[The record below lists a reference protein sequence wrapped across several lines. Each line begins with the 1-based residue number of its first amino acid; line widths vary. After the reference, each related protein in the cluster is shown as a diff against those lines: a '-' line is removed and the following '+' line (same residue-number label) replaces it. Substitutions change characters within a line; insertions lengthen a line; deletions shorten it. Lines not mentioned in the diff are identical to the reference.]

1 MPVNIETLY
10 INLNFNIPGSIN
22 RYLTRNMFYFPSPD
36 QKKVGGALSK
46 YPFFT
51 FDVKYPV
58 DELKNLTR
66 ENLISV
72 FFDKEQFSRLV
83 SGKPISL
90 SPSER
95 FDNGNYN
102 IMCMLGCMFPTVFPV
117 QSNIQNSFESK
128 IEKKVNIND
137 EFDFSNDGTIFS
149 YIQLGGVIY
158 TVTKSIWI
166 NDIINNTTFQ
176 KLLTELNKYNDW
188 ETKQKN
194 ELVKQIELQKKKMM
208 ESVKIIKK
216 EYIDRTL
223 VEIDNFLK
231 KGQNGYRSRDILEN
245 IKATN
250 AMPLLKD
257 EFSNFFSNQTDVNKL
272 VTITIKIKK
281 LLDKMYSY
289 ADLIPREFLAV
300 VKYAKTI
307 NSDNTIL
314 YVIEHPEFIKKVGKE
329 TKEVL
334 SKYKNIGQI
343 VSILAEFS
351 SPKLNTSNPEIQKLI
366 DDFIKNK
373 DSVARNIKGFAS
385 HVKNTYMMKTKT
397 FASPYSTDLLNAGV
411 SLSKLPF
418 MKNGKLIKLQ
428 NRRLEIQVQ
437 IDAFKGIITNDK
449 IKCIHRNAVLEK
461 LYESLKTNES
471 KETVEL
477 DKLRPYLDFESIK
490 PIVKQGGKSR
500 KQKKVKRNITR
511 KTRF

>member
-1 MPVNIETLY
+1 
-10 INLNFNIPGSIN
+10 
-22 RYLTRNMFYFPSPD
+22 MFYFPATD
-36 QKKVGGALSK
+36 EKKVGGALSK

-102 IMCMLGCMFPTVFPV
+102 IMCMLGCMFPSVFPV
-117 QSNIQNSFESK
+117 QSNIQNSFELK

-149 YIQLGGVIY
+149 YIQLGGSIY

-188 ETKQKN
+188 EAKQKQ
-194 ELVKQIELQKKKMM
+194 ELLKQIELQKKKMM
-208 ESVKIIKK
+208 ESVKILKK

-223 VEIDNFLK
+223 IEIENFLK

-329 TKEVL
+329 VEEVQKEVEE
-334 SKYKNIGQI
+334 K
-343 VSILAEFS
+343 
-351 SPKLNTSNPEIQKLI
+351 
-366 DDFIKNK
+366 
-373 DSVARNIKGFAS
+373 
-385 HVKNTYMMKTKT
+385 
-397 FASPYSTDLLNAGV
+397 
-411 SLSKLPF
+411 
-418 MKNGKLIKLQ
+418 
-428 NRRLEIQVQ
+428 
-437 IDAFKGIITNDK
+437 
-449 IKCIHRNAVLEK
+449 VLEEV
-461 LYESLKTNES
+461 LEEVL
-471 KETVEL
+471 
-477 DKLRPYLDFESIK
+477 
-490 PIVKQGGKSR
+490 G
-500 KQKKVKRNITR
+500 
-511 KTRF
+511 